1 MLIDRHQSLLLIVDI
16 QEKLA
21 PAIHEGAAAI
31 ANNQRLLRPPP
42 IVSAYPSSS
51 PSNMYAASA
60 RRCRTCSRCRP
71 GRNASRRCISP
82 ARANPDFST

>member
-31 ANNQRLLRPPP
+31 ANNQRLLAAADRLGVP
-42 IVSAYPSSS
+42 IVVSEQYVRGLGPTVQDLQ
-51 PSNMYAASA
+51 PLP
-60 RRCRTCSRCRP
+60 P